1 MEQKTVLNIKLP
13 GQELVEID
21 LNVPWKR
28 YQEIDASDNA
38 SLNAV
43 TIAEAL
49 WKYCEVFQLVPVDP
63 AQQKIA
69 ELEAK
74 VKELEDKLKAT
85 STEENRESFLCRVA
99 SRGSRKQADIVKK
112 DGLFYWVGTIRGTTL
127 RMESTFMDADFD
139 PVIRDARD
147 WVKTASVMK
156 GGLGVLVMEEQVRSN
171 RLELYWFQYT
181 GLFTGAVTN
190 MTTGLAY
197 VSPVK
202 HRDWKDAWRELG
214 CYIQGKD

>member
-21 LNVPWKR
+21 LNVPWKT

-38 SLNAV
+38 GLNTV

-49 WKYCEVFQLVPVDP
+49 RKYCEVFQLVPVDP
-63 AQQKIA
+63 AQQRIA

-74 VKELEDKLKAT
+74 VKELEDKLKDT
-85 STEENRESFLCRVA
+85 STEENRESFLCRVT
-99 SRGSRKQADIVKK
+99 SRGSRKQADIVKR

-147 WVKTASVMK
+147 WVKTPTVIS
-156 GGLGVLVMEEQVRSN
+156 GGLGVLVMSDRARN
-171 RLELYWFQYT
+171 LRLELYWFAAT
-181 GLFTGAVTN
+181 GLFTGVVTH
-190 MTTGLAY
+190 TETGLTY

-202 HRDWKDAWRELG
+202 HKDWKDAWREIG

>member
-1 MEQKTVLNIKLP
+1 MEQRTVLNIKLP

-21 LNVPWKR
+21 LNVPWKD
-28 YQEIDASDNA
+28 YQENDRSNHAG
-38 SLNAV
+38 LNTM
-43 TIAEAL
+43 TIVDAL

-63 AQQKIA
+63 QQKIA

-74 VKELEDKLKAT
+74 VKELEGKLKAT
-85 STEENRESFLCRVA
+85 STEENRESFLCRVT

-147 WVKTASVMK
+147 WVKTPTVIS
-156 GGLGVLVMEEQVRSN
+156 GGLGVLVMSDRARN
-171 RLELYWFQYT
+171 HRLELYWFAAT
-181 GLFTGAVTN
+181 GLFTGVATH
-190 MTTGLAY
+190 TETGLAY

-202 HRDWKDAWRELG
+202 HKDWKDAWRER
-214 CYIQGKD
+214 

>member
-85 STEENRESFLCRVA
+85 STEENRDSFLCSVA

-112 DGLFYWVGTIRGTTL
+112 DGLFYWVGTIKGTTL

-139 PVIRDARD
+139 TVIRDARD
-147 WVKTASVMK
+147 WVKTPTVMS
-156 GGLGVLVMEEQVRSN
+156 GGLGVLVMSDRARN
-171 RLELYWFQYT
+171 HRLELYWFAAT
-181 GLFTGAVTN
+181 GLFTGVVTH
-190 MTTGLAY
+190 TETGLAY

-202 HRDWKDAWRELG
+202 HRDWKDAWREIG

>member
-21 LNVPWKR
+21 LNVPWKT

-38 SLNAV
+38 GLNTV

-63 AQQKIA
+63 AQQRIA

-85 STEENRESFLCRVA
+85 STEENRESFLCRVT
-99 SRGSRKQADIVKK
+99 SRGSRKQADIVKR

-127 RMESTFMDADFD
+127 RMESTFMDADFE

-147 WVKTASVMK
+147 WVKTPTVMS
-156 GGLGVLVMEEQVRSN
+156 GGLGVLVMSDRARN
-171 RLELYWFQYT
+171 HRLELYWFAAT
-181 GLFTGAVTN
+181 GLFTGVATH
-190 MTTGLAY
+190 TETGLTY

-202 HRDWKDAWRELG
+202 HKDWKDAWREIG

>member
-21 LNVPWKR
+21 LGISWHEYINNAGDDNTGLVYVKLAEYAELFDVVP
-28 YQEIDASDNA
+28 N
-38 SLNAV
+38 NP
-43 TIAEAL
+43 AE
-49 WKYCEVFQLVPVDP
+49 K
-63 AQQKIA
+63 KIA

-99 SRGSRKQADIVKK
+99 SRGSRKHADIVKK
-112 DGLFYWVGTIRGTTL
+112 GGLFYWVGTIRGTTL

-139 PVIRDARD
+139 PVFRDARD
-147 WVKTASVMK
+147 WVKTPTVMR
-156 GGLGVLVMEEQVRSN
+156 GGLGVLVMSDRARN
-171 RLELYWFQYT
+171 HRLELYWFAAT
-181 GLFTGAVTN
+181 GLFTGVATH
-190 MTTGLAY
+190 TETGLAY

-202 HRDWKDAWRELG
+202 HKDWKEAWREIG

>member
-85 STEENRESFLCRVA
+85 STEENRESFLCRVT
-99 SRGSRKQADIVKK
+99 SRGSRKQADIVKR

-127 RMESTFMDADFD
+127 RMESTFMDEDFEQ
-139 PVIRDARD
+139 VICHARD

-202 HRDWKDAWRELG
+202 HKDWKEAWRELG

>member
-1 MEQKTVLNIKLP
+1 MEQRTVLNIKLP

-21 LNVPWKR
+21 LNVPWKD
-28 YQEIDASDNA
+28 YQENDRSNHAG
-38 SLNAV
+38 LNTM
-43 TIAEAL
+43 TIADAL

-85 STEENRESFLCRVA
+85 STEENRESFLCRVT
-99 SRGSRKQADIVKK
+99 SRGSRKQADIVKR

-127 RMESTFMDADFD
+127 RMESTLMDADFD

-147 WVKTASVMK
+147 WVKTPTVMR
-156 GGLGVLVMEEQVRSN
+156 GGLGVLVKSDQTRNFRVEV
-171 RLELYWFQYT
+171 YWFAAT
-181 GLFTGAVTN
+181 GLFTGAAVNTD
-190 MTTGLAY
+190 TGLSY

-202 HRDWKDAWRELG
+202 HKDWKEAWREIG